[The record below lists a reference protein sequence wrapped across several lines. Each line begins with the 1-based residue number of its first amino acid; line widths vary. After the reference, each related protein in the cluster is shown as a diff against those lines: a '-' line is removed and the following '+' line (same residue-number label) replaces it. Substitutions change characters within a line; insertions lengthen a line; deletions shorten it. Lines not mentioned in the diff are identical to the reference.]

1 MMQEVHPFAKYVAI
15 LARGKTKQR
24 ALTLEESRESMGML
38 LRREALPEQIGAFL
52 MLLRLK
58 EEAPDEIA
66 GFALAVKDQ
75 IKLPADIAPEMLK
88 ADIDW
93 SSYAGK
99 RKQLPWY
106 ILSAL
111 LLARNGHKVFMHGT
125 EGHTPGRVYTREC
138 LRHLGV
144 PISNNYHQ
152 VARNLTQ
159 NNFAYMPLEAIS
171 QPLKDMIELK
181 PILGLRSPVHSFTRM
196 INPMDAPVVMVGI
209 FHRGFMDIHGNA
221 AIVMG
226 QPHLGVFRGEGG
238 EVERRPGKTCE
249 VWSVHNGEMSEERW
263 PAILSEPRQPVDEAM
278 NIADLGALWRGEISS
293 DYASAA
299 VTGTLAIALK
309 TMGLAHSIEDAEGI
323 ARQMWENRDKS
334 TLPAAA

>member
-1 MMQEVHPFAKYVAI
+1 MQEVHPFAKFVAI
-15 LARGKTKQR
+15 LGRGKTKQR
-24 ALTLEESRESMGML
+24 SLTIEESRESMSML
-38 LRREALPEQIGAFL
+38 LRGEALPEQIGAFL

-58 EEAPDEIA
+58 EEAPEEIA
-66 GFALAVKDQ
+66 GFALAVKDE
-75 IKLPADIAPEMLK
+75 INIPTDIAPEKLK
-88 ADIDW
+88 VDVDW

-99 RKQLPWY
+99 KRQLPWY

-138 LRHLGV
+138 LAKLGV
-144 PISNNYHQ
+144 PVSLDYHQ
-152 VARNLTQ
+152 VAQNLAAS
-159 NNFAYMPLEAIS
+159 NFAYMPLEAIS

-196 INPMDAPVVMVGI
+196 INPLDAPVEMIGI
-209 FHRGFMDIHGNA
+209 FHRGFMDIHAGA
-221 AIVMG
+221 GVAMG
-226 QPHLGVFRGEGG
+226 QPHLSVFRGEGG

-249 VWSVHNGEMSEERW
+249 VWSVHDGEINEERW
-263 PAILSEPRQPVDEAM
+263 PAIMDEPRQPADEAM
-278 NIADLGALWRGEISS
+278 NIADLAALWRGEISS

-309 TMGLAHSIEDAEGI
+309 TMGLTDTIEAAEEN
-323 ARQMWENRDKS
+323 AQAMWQARDKTS
-334 TLPAAA
+334 LPEAA